1 MSNLTL
7 YVQVGQLPDCCK
19 DCPFHNYTS
28 DDYHGFSTIWHY
40 CERGVAI
47 PVTKKSCKVK
57 QKYLNNKGRVL

>member
-7 YVQVGQLPDCCK
+7 YVRWNQLPDCYK
-19 DCPFHNYTS
+19 DCRFHNYVS
-28 DDYHGFSTIWHY
+28 DDYDFSPFWHY